1 MPAQQATSV
10 PDVVE
15 YQSKWTDSVNRGDVS
30 GMDEAFAP
38 ECVIHIT
45 GSPVPNLDLAGF
57 KQMLSAMLT
66 AFPDLHFTIEDHIN
80 AGERVATRWV
90 AEGTNTGP
98 FAGARPTGKPIRV
111 GGSSSIAF
119 STAGWPN
126 AGSSGTSPR
135 CCASLAS
142 RNRGCRRASALP
154 GRDEKGLGVAAKP
167 LSHRPNASGLQ
178 LFGGGP
184 SELLMSR

>member
-45 GSPVPNLDLAGF
+45 GSPVPNLALAGF

-98 FAGARPTGKPIRV
+98 FAGAPPTGKPIRV
-111 GGSSSIAF
+111 EGLIFDRVLDGRVAERWEQWDQP
-119 STAGWPN
+119 AMLRQLG
-126 AGSSGTSPR
+126 
-135 CCASLAS
+135 LA
-142 RNRGCRRASALP
+142 
-154 GRDEKGLGVAAKP
+154 
-167 LSHRPNASGLQ
+167 
-178 LFGGGP
+178 
-184 SELLMSR
+184 